1 MKKMENRCMAE
12 LLSGEKA
19 VVTGLNV
26 SSTMR
31 RRLQDMGLIDGTIV
45 ECVGKSPF
53 GDPCAYLVRGTVI
66 ALRSED
72 AGRIRVKAVKV

>member
-1 MKKMENRCMAE
+1 MENRCMAE
-12 LLSGEKA
+12 LLTGERA
-19 VVTGLNV
+19 VVAGLNV

-72 AGRIRVKAVKV
+72 AGRIRVKAVEV